1 MILRT
6 PSSMKVLEALE
17 DGPATFSEL
26 VRRTGLPAHDVAGA
40 LDQLG
45 RKGLV
50 VAALKGMVLGEWIT
64 MFIAIFMKVVGG

>member
-6 PSSMKVLEALE
+6 PSEAERVLEALE
-17 DGPATFSEL
+17 QGPATFSEL
-26 VRRTGLPAHDVAGA
+26 IRRTGLPAKDVAGA

-50 VAALKGMVLGEWIT
+50 VKGEYWFELEVR
-64 MFIAIFMKVVGG
+64 A

>member
-17 DGPATFSEL
+17 QGPATFSEL
-26 VRRTGLPAHDVAGA
+26 VGRTGLPAKDVAGA
-40 LDQLG
+40 LEQLG

-50 VAALKGMVLGEWIT
+50 VKSDYWFELEGWA
-64 MFIAIFMKVVGG
+64 